1 MNKNDLITSVADI
14 AGITKAD
21 ASRAA
26 DAVIDAITSA
36 LKTGDEVRLVGFGT
50 FSVSKRAA
58 TEGRNPRTGEKI
70 KIPESRQ
77 PKFKAGKVTVM
88 VKLQNPI
95 GEKEVDIN
103 VTDAATGKAVETF
116 PFTVQPS
123 WDYIHFDDVEFG
135 EKGKYKV
142 SCIKKNGDVIATG
155 EVEII

>member
-1 MNKNDLITSVADI
+1 MRF
-14 AGITKAD
+14 TKALM
-21 ASRAA
+21 AL
-26 DAVIDAITSA
+26 AVIMMVFSGCGRIKQIQQITDKFS
-36 LKTGDEVRLVGFGT
+36 GDRLYFCEKYVT
-50 FSVSKRAA
+50 K
-58 TEGRNPRTGEKI
+58 EIGEDT
-70 KIPESRQ
+70 
-77 PKFKAGKVTVM
+77 KFKAGKVTVM